1 MSFLINNQKPATL
14 SPSYSCSPSGNME
27 IDKYIKSAV
36 IEPLFQPISS
46 NHPVSITENG
56 NDITEDDVL
65 SMIYACS
72 GNSVAPTE
80 ESRIRDFF
88 GNTMLYYNKNNNML
102 MNDVF
107 TIQAAT
113 KEKMDFPTPVI
124 VYTAGTDIIPV
135 SKKFI
140 AGQCSYEELFATFAF
155 YTRSKTLGVYFSQ
168 ESAFD
173 DFKNVFS
180 QYTQAIAPSLTTDTM
195 SLCTDFNKLTLNGL
209 TESILLR
216 NNDTENCEEYSF
228 ARIIMSFIMSY
239 GSKVSPTEFGIM
251 PFDVGEL
258 ICPKSIV
265 FINIERHAKSSAQ
278 AIKKE
283 WDLINKSI
291 EQPCPVVSNKKLR
304 SLTGVMRNLQKIQSN
319 AAMAAVFGRDMAF
332 AKAAQIRFKKTNPTT
347 IDLTRIIGKL
357 LKKMEFVNRSE
368 NAHKYVKSTFAKP
381 NRRDPDDFN
390 KMGKLMATKYKPD
403 IHLYIDTSGSISERN
418 YQDAVKA
425 CIKMAKKMNV
435 NLYFNSFSS
444 VLSQCTKLHT
454 KDKTL
459 AQIYSEFAK
468 VPKVTG
474 GTSFDLVWRYINES
488 KKRQKELSI
497 LMTDFE
503 WYAPN
508 KYIKHPDNL
517 YYIPVS
523 NTDWKSI
530 VHYAESFVRSMKHID
545 PECRYKILF

>member
-1 MSFLINNQKPATL
+1 
-14 SPSYSCSPSGNME
+14 
-27 IDKYIKSAV
+27 
-36 IEPLFQPISS
+36 
-46 NHPVSITENG
+46 
-56 NDITEDDVL
+56 
-65 SMIYACS
+65 
-72 GNSVAPTE
+72 
-80 ESRIRDFF
+80 
-88 GNTMLYYNKNNNML
+88 
-102 MNDVF
+102 
-107 TIQAAT
+107 
-113 KEKMDFPTPVI
+113 
-124 VYTAGTDIIPV
+124 
-135 SKKFI
+135 
-140 AGQCSYEELFATFAF
+140 
-155 YTRSKTLGVYFSQ
+155 
-168 ESAFD
+168 
-173 DFKNVFS
+173 
-180 QYTQAIAPSLTTDTM
+180 
-195 SLCTDFNKLTLNGL
+195 
-209 TESILLR
+209 
-216 NNDTENCEEYSF
+216 
-228 ARIIMSFIMSY
+228 
-239 GSKVSPTEFGIM
+239 
-251 PFDVGEL
+251 
-258 ICPKSIV
+258 
-265 FINIERHAKSSAQ
+265 
-278 AIKKE
+278 
-283 WDLINKSI
+283 
-291 EQPCPVVSNKKLR
+291 
-304 SLTGVMRNLQKIQSN
+304 
-319 AAMAAVFGRDMAF
+319 
-332 AKAAQIRFKKTNPTT
+332 
-347 IDLTRIIGKL
+347 
-357 LKKMEFVNRSE
+357 MEFVNRSE